1 MTTQA
6 DSRVSAADEVLYIA
20 RVGVVAA
27 AEPEPHAIFGRVFE
41 PQLTHLPPAEVAPD
55 LGAGTVRVRALDQL
69 VMALAGCLVG
79 TLQGTLEARR
89 VDSSGLRAVVEG
101 RVVRREGRVRLAS
114 VHARYTLAVE
124 PGQEAA
130 VERALAVHERA
141 CPASRSV
148 EGAIAVTWEMAG
160 GYSEQ
165 AIGNGNDS

>member
-1 MTTQA
+1 MTTSQP
-6 DSRVSAADEVLYIA
+6 SMLESPGDELLYVA

-41 PQLTHLPPAEVAPD
+41 PELTPLPPGEVSAS

-79 TLQGTLEARR
+79 TLQGTLAARR
-89 VDSSGLRAVVEG
+89 VDSTELRAVVEG
-101 RVVRREGRVRLAS
+101 RVVRREGRERLAS
-114 VHARYTLAVE
+114 VHARYTLPFE
-124 PGQEAA
+124 PEQRAA

-148 EGAIAVTWEMAG
+148 QGAIAVTWEMDG
-160 GYSEQ
+160 R
-165 AIGNGNDS
+165 DR